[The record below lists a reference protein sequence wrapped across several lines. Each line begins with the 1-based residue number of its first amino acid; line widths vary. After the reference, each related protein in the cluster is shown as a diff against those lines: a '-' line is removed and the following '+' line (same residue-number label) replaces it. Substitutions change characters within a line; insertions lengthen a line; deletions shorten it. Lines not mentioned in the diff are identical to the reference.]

1 MNPTLAR
8 VLLLMALPAF
18 YLVPRITGPGWG
30 AVVGALT
37 VIVASGYLVRVSL
50 RATLGENEPLAP
62 RGLSAFLLRRWHV
75 PDRAPARDIGP
86 YEGPDPV
93 GDNYRVV
100 TGVTQ
105 ASGFGILTLISLV
118 LMVVGDQQMKG
129 LAILGLLTG
138 LFMTIS
144 MGTLARNAIGRIE
157 RGRGLVRGDPLRH
170 EGVDPRNDDE

>member
-1 MNPTLAR
+1 M
-8 VLLLMALPAF
+8 
-18 YLVPRITGPGWG
+18 
-30 AVVGALT
+30 
-37 VIVASGYLVRVSL
+37 
-50 RATLGENEPLAP
+50 
-62 RGLSAFLLRRWHV
+62 
-75 PDRAPARDIGP
+75 
-86 YEGPDPV
+86 

>member
-8 VLLLMALPAF
+8 VLLLLVLPAF

-30 AVVGALT
+30 AVAGALT
-37 VIVASGYLVRVSL
+37 VVVASGYLVRVSL
-50 RATLGENEPLAP
+50 RATVGENEPSVR
-62 RGLSAFLLRRWHV
+62 RGPSAFLLRRWHV

-100 TGVTQ
+100 TGLTQ
-105 ASGFGILTLISLV
+105 ASGFGIITLVSLV
-118 LMVVGDQQMKG
+118 LMAVGDQQMRG

-144 MGTLARNAIGRIE
+144 MGTLARNAIRRIE
-157 RGRGLVRGDPLRH
+157 RGRGLVRGDPLRQ
-170 EGVDPRNDDE
+170 EGVDPRDEDQ